1 MKDPAMEFLGHELL
15 GNTVARGLIALCVFL
30 VTLVVL
36 VWLRRGMRG
45 DLGKWLSSLPGSL
58 DDILVA
64 TLSST
69 HSWYLFALSLYV
81 AGQVLH
87 LPEQLD
93 TQLRL
98 AVLLLTFVQAGLWV
112 QRAVH
117 QAAEIWSTKTKGT
130 DPSQGTLS
138 AAIRFITN
146 LVVWSIVLLLVL
158 QNLGVK
164 IGALAAG
171 LGVGGVA
178 AALALQTVLSDLFA
192 SLSIYIDRPFDIGD
206 FIIVDD
212 YLGTVQKVGL
222 RTTRLLSLGGE
233 HLVLPNAD
241 ITSSRIRNYRRMTE
255 RRIVSSFG
263 VAYDTPYELVKAI
276 PDMLRDIIQNTDGVR
291 FDRAHF
297 QKYGDA
303 GLLFEY
309 VYYVLSP
316 DYSRYMDAQQ
326 AINLEILR
334 RFQEASIRFAF
345 PTRTL
350 HVYNQSA

>member
-1 MKDPAMEFLGHELL
+1 MKNAAMEFLEHELL
-15 GNTVARGLIALCVFL
+15 GNTVTRWLLSLCAFL
-30 VTLVVL
+30 TAMLVL

-45 DLGKWLSSLPGSL
+45 RLGKWLSSLPGNW

-64 TLSST
+64 TFSST
-69 HSWYLFALSLYV
+69 HSWYLLAVSLYV
-81 AGQVLH
+81 GGEVLH
-87 LPEQLD
+87 LPDALAG
-93 TQLRL
+93 QLRL
-98 AVLLLTFVQAGLWV
+98 AVLLLTFIQAGLWV

-117 QAAEIWSTKTKGT
+117 QAVELWSTRASGK

-178 AALALQTVLSDLFA
+178 AALALQAVLGDLFA

-222 RTTRLLSLGGE
+222 RTTRLTSLGGE

-241 ITSSRIRNYRRMTE
+241 LTSSRIRNYRRMQE

-263 VAYDTPYELVKAI
+263 VAYDTPYERVKEI
-276 PDMLRDIIQNTDGVR
+276 PNIVRDIIENTEGVR

-316 DYSRYMDAQQ
+316 DYTRYMDAQQ

-334 RFQEASIRFAF
+334 RFQEASIAFAF

-350 HVYNQSA
+350 HVYNRSA